1 MHELRIGI
9 LPAGFDESG
18 FDFIRNAEQLGA
30 DSVWMPEAWMYDAL
44 TPLGYI
50 ASITERMR
58 LATGV
63 VQLGARSPAMLAMSS
78 LALQKMSNDRFI
90 LGVGT
95 SGPQVMEGWHGVR
108 FDKPVTRTSETID
121 IVRTIVAG
129 ERLAYDGKVYQLPLP
144 DSQGRS
150 LRSPVG
156 STDIPIYIAS
166 MGPANLKLTGAK
178 SDGWIGQTFMPEA
191 AETFLDPIRE
201 GAEEAGRSL
210 DDVELTVQVTLDF
223 SDHPE
228 ASARK
233 HAGGYA
239 FTIGAMGSPTTNFY
253 NQAFTRQGF
262 GEAVEEVYALW
273 QAGDKEAAAAAVPIE
288 IGYRTNLVGGD
299 ADVAQRLRAYQ
310 AAGIQTLRVRVDTDD
325 PTTRLDSIARLM
337 DLVNA
342 VNAE

>member
-1 MHELRIGI
+1 
-9 LPAGFDESG
+9 
-18 FDFIRNAEQLGA
+18 
-30 DSVWMPEAWMYDAL
+30 
-44 TPLGYI
+44 
-50 ASITERMR
+50 
-58 LATGV
+58 
-63 VQLGARSPAMLAMSS
+63 
-78 LALQKMSNDRFI
+78 
-90 LGVGT
+90 
-95 SGPQVMEGWHGVR
+95 
-108 FDKPVTRTSETID
+108 
-121 IVRTIVAG
+121 
-129 ERLAYDGKVYQLPLP
+129 
-144 DSQGRS
+144 
-150 LRSPVG
+150 
-156 STDIPIYIAS
+156 

-210 DDVELTVQVTLDF
+210 DDIELTVQVTLDF
-223 SDHPE
+223 SDDPE

-239 FTIGAMGSPTTNFY
+239 FTIGAMGSPSTNFY

-273 QAGDKEAAAAAVPIE
+273 QSGDKEAAAAAVPIE

-299 ADVAQRLRAYQ
+299 ADVTERLRAYR
-310 AAGIQTLRVRVDTDD
+310 AAGIQTIRVRVDTDD